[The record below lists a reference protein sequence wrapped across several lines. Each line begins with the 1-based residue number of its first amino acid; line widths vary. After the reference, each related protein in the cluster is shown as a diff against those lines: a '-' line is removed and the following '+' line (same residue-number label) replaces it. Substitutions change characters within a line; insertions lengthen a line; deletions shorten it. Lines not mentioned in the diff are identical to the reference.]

1 MSMEWDFFVIL
12 QPMSNME
19 YIFGLSALAYI
30 VTSTVFAAVRWW
42 HTCPTDDK
50 GYDYPDRRMQT
61 VLYGVPMA
69 VLWPCVA
76 WPGRAAAQEL
86 AATYFAVCHLYF
98 CALLLMSYFGQV
110 KGWQRWKPW
119 AASLGLPVGIAVA
132 AGVCEAWTEASL
144 LPHATAR
151 WLSATVGAAGAV
163 YCVGAMRRVWLWM
176 KPLADD
182 YYSNPD
188 DLPLAYARRVL
199 PIPMVHALLAWTAFL
214 ARSAAVSAAVMA
226 VLAVFNVWFLILVL
240 PAQRHHRRENDA
252 SATAAFSPQTVA
264 DSEGSASPQ
273 TVADSEVVASST
285 DFSSSS
291 DFSSPTAT
299 AQKPLPPETVSNIKE
314 QLRCYVEEQEHFL
327 DAHLTLGDVIA
338 AGCTYNRSYVSRV
351 LNEEMGMSFAAY
363 VNRLRL
369 RRADDY
375 RRQHPDAP
383 VADIIA
389 HAGFDSPSNYYKA
402 KRKYG
407 EG

>member
-1 MSMEWDFFVIL
+1 MNS
-12 QPMSNME
+12 ME

-61 VLYGVPMA
+61 LLYGVPIA

-86 AATYFAVCHLYF
+86 AAGYFAVCHSYF

-119 AASLGLPVGIAVA
+119 AASLGLPVGLAVA
-132 AGVCEAWTEASL
+132 VLACGAWTGAPL
-144 LPHATAR
+144 LPGAAAR
-151 WLSATVGAAGAV
+151 WLTATVGAAGGA
-163 YCVGAMRRVWLWM
+163 YCLGAMRRVWLWM

-199 PIPMVHALLAWTAFL
+199 PIPVVHAVLAWTAFA
-214 ARSAAVSAAVMA
+214 ARSAAVSAVVM
-226 VLAVFNVWFLILVL
+226 VLLAVFNVWFLILVL
-240 PAQRHHRRENDA
+240 PAQRHHRRQVSGN
-252 SATAAFSPQTVA
+252 V
-264 DSEGSASPQ
+264 ASPA
-273 TVADSEVVASST
+273 VGASG
-285 DFSSSS
+285 DIA
-291 DFSSPTAT
+291 SPTVGVSGDIASPAVGASPT
-299 AQKPLPPETVSNIKE
+299 VSAQKPLPPETVSNIKE
-314 QLRCYVEEQEHFL
+314 QLRRYVEEQEHFL
-327 DAHLTLGDVIA
+327 DAHLTLGDVLA

-351 LNEEMGMSFAAY
+351 LNEEMGLSFAAY

-375 RRQHPDAP
+375 RRRNPAAP
-383 VADIIA
+383 VADVIA
-389 HAGFDSPSNYYKA
+389 HAGFDSPSSYYKA

-407 EG
+407 EGDDSTQAS